1 MLDMQTRHSAD
12 EHGRAKADDLFFTF
26 LTQIKVILY
35 CKEKNDNNTS
45 HVQPAFN
52 KNTQNEKPKKL
63 RIYDVLV
70 LDYLDMVVGDEYK
83 RAILYKVPWI
93 MMSYSCKQY
102 FDKYLCIV

>member
-1 MLDMQTRHSAD
+1 MLDMQT
-12 EHGRAKADDLFFTF
+12 KADDFIFIF

-35 CKEKNDNNTS
+35 CKEENDNKTS
-45 HVQPAFN
+45 HVRPTLN

-70 LDYLDMVVGDEYK
+70 PDYLDMVVGDEYK

-93 MMSYSCKQY
+93 MMSCSCRQY
-102 FDKYLCIV
+102 FDKHLCIV